1 MRAGP
6 VPGPTNTM
14 SLLPASLRRIGA
26 AVLAACL
33 IAAPLAAQ
41 STGTIAGRVFDATS
55 KASLNAAEVSAA
67 GQRTITARDGSYELR
82 GVPAGAQTVT
92 VSYLGSPDETRTIQV
107 AAGQRAALDIALGG
121 DVVRLDAFRVEGIVE
136 GQARALNQ
144 QKAAQNITNI
154 VSADA
159 FGQFP
164 DANIADA
171 VRRLPGI
178 SVERE
183 AGQPES
189 RYVTIRGMNADFNAV
204 SVDGQRVTISNDS
217 GTSRSVPLDVVSTKS
232 AEAIEVTKAIR
243 PDQDGD
249 GIGGAIN
256 IRTRNAFDFNGRFA
270 TAEYAYGR
278 SELLGNY
285 TNYPYDDTYWKG
297 SFSYGDFADAQRTLG
312 FAVTGS
318 YRSRPFATQQIGTSG
333 WWDKDFSLDRVTNP
347 LDGVAYFI
355 PRGLILQ
362 EYFEDVE
369 NTGATVS
376 LDFRPEAGTKIRL
389 NASYSDRTTDRGR
402 QRQFIDYRFGSSRLD
417 TSATAAVPIQTRGD
431 TFTQFVTTNSSRLE
445 RQVRDFG
452 ETQKLLN
459 VTLDAERRFGDLT
472 GRVSLG
478 LNSGKFEGDPKD
490 TIATFRW
497 GDNLGEFRSSRNSY
511 SIAGRDANFPAFT
524 TSRNR
529 NAPGEFVFS
538 SVDRSTL
545 SYGDDEAAL
554 GIDLT
559 SDRDVLGLPGQVKVG
574 AKAKFR
580 TREARTTDRF
590 YSSLAAGTFW
600 NLSELRSPTNELLYG
615 SVVADYRSNS
625 AVDGRYDYGF
635 FIDPI
640 KVRQAL
646 DVLVARGLANRT
658 SDFDARSRVNSYD
671 ADEDVLAFYAQTQ
684 VEKDRWTVLAGV
696 RAEFTDASFTTAAA
710 DSVGGNFVNVRPV
723 KGSNDYWDIMP
734 GVHVRYDASQKLV
747 IRGAFTTP
755 IARPSYRQ
763 LNPTSLLVRS
773 PDDAL
778 LPTLTEGDSGL
789 KPVRSRNL
797 DLTAEYYLG
806 SLGLLSGGVFYKDMS
821 NNIYRQRD
829 TTTLP
834 DGTLVERRRFRNAD
848 GATVYGF
855 EFSYEQQL
863 RMLPAPFDGFGV
875 FANYTNTESEVEGLL
890 ARDPANPNAFVKR
903 TQKTPLFAQV
913 DDTLNGGLS
922 YSKYGIDARLAYS
935 WRSGY
940 LLFNGVDI
948 NPKLDRY
955 LSDYEQ
961 LDLTVSYRLTRNL
974 TVFLEAVNLTNEPE
988 KAYDGDENLRPDY
1001 AEYRDWSANVGLRWR
1016 L

>member
-1 MRAGP
+1 
-6 VPGPTNTM
+6 M
-14 SLLPASLRRIGA
+14 SLLPASLRRLGA
-26 AVLAACL
+26 AVLAVFL

-41 STGTIAGRVFDATS
+41 STGSIVGRVFDAAS
-55 KASLNAAEVSAA
+55 KASLNAAEVAA
-67 GQRTITARDGSYELR
+67 GGQRTVTARDGSYELR
-82 GVPAGAQTVT
+82 GVPTGSQTVT
-92 VSYLGSPDETRTIQV
+92 VSYLGSPDETRTV
-107 AAGQRAALDIALGG
+107 TVVAGQRATLDIAMGG
-121 DVVRLDAFRVEGIVE
+121 DVVRLEAFRVEGIVE

-154 VSADA
+154 VSSDA

-232 AEAIEVTKAIR
+232 AEAIEVTKAVR

-270 TAEYAYGR
+270 SAEFAYGY
-278 SELLGNY
+278 SELLSNY
-285 TNYPYDDTYWKG
+285 ANYPYDENYWKA
-297 SFSYGDFADAQRTLG
+297 SVSYGDFLDDARTVG
-312 FAVTGS
+312 FAVTAN
-318 YRSRPFATQQIGTSG
+318 YRTRPFATQQIGTSG

-369 NTGATVS
+369 NTGVTTA
-376 LDFRPEAGTKIRL
+376 LDWRPDADTKVRL
-389 NASYSDRTTDRGR
+389 NVSYSDRSVDRGR

-417 TSATAAVPIQTRGD
+417 TSPTAAVPIQTRGD

-452 ETQKLLN
+452 ETQQLLN

-472 GRVSLG
+472 ARAYLG
-478 LNSGKFEGDPKD
+478 LNNGEFEGDPKD

-511 SIAGRDANFPAFT
+511 SIVGREANFPAFT

-529 NAPGEFVFS
+529 NAPAEFVFS
-538 SVDRSTL
+538 SADRSTL
-545 SYGDDEAAL
+545 GTTDDEIAV
-554 GIDLT
+554 GGDLKW
-559 SDRDVLGLPGQVKVG
+559 DRDVLGLPGHVMVG

-580 TREARTTDRF
+580 TREARVTDRF
-590 YSSLAAGTFW
+590 YSGLATGTYW
-600 NLSELRSPTNELLYG
+600 HLGELRSPTNELLYG

-646 DVLVARGLANRT
+646 DVLIARGLVNRT
-658 SDFDARSRVNSYD
+658 TDFAARSQVNSYD

-684 VEKDRWTVLAGV
+684 VEKDKWTVLAGV
-696 RAEFTDASFTTAAA
+696 RAEFTDAEFRTFAA
-710 DSVGGNFVNVRPV
+710 DNVGGNFVNVRAV
-723 KGSNDYWDIMP
+723 TGQNDYWDIMP
-734 GVHVRYDASQKLV
+734 GVHVRYDASSKLV
-747 IRGAFTTP
+747 LRGAFTTP

-778 LPTLTEGDSGL
+778 LPTLTEGDSTL

-806 SLGLLSGGVFYKDMS
+806 SLGLVSGGVFYKDMS

-829 TTTLP
+829 TTTLA

-855 EFSYEQQL
+855 ELSYEQQL
-863 RMLPAPFDGFGV
+863 RMLPAPFDGLGV

-890 ARDPANPNAFVKR
+890 ARDPANPNAFIKR

-988 KAYDGDENLRPDY
+988 KAYDGDESLRPDY
-1001 AEYRDWSANVGLRWR
+1001 AEYRDWSANLGIRWR

>member
-1 MRAGP
+1 MHHS
-6 VPGPTNTM
+6 V
-14 SLLPASLRRIGA
+14 SLLRRLAA
-26 AVLAACL
+26 AVCAIAL

-41 STGTIAGRVFDATS
+41 STGIITGRVFDAVS
-55 KASLNAAEVSAA
+55 KSNLNAAEVSAG
-67 GQRTITARDGSYELR
+67 GQRTTTARDGTFELR
-82 GVPAGAQTVT
+82 GVPAGAQTVQVEFLGYQAQTQT
-92 VSYLGSPDETRTIQV
+92 VEV
-107 AAGQRAALDIALGG
+107 AAGQTARVDFGLGG
-121 DVVRLDAFRVEGIVE
+121 DVVRLDTFKVEGIVE

-154 VSADA
+154 ISSDA

-178 SVERE
+178 SVERD

-204 SVDGQRVTISNDS
+204 SIDGQRVTVSNDS

-256 IRTRNAFDFNGRFA
+256 IRTRNAFDYNGRFA
-270 TAEYAYGR
+270 TAEFTYGF
-278 SELLGNY
+278 SELLSNY
-285 TNYPYDDTYWKG
+285 NDYPYSQNYWRG
-297 SFSYGDFADAQRTLG
+297 SVSYGDFIDEARTLG
-312 FAVTGS
+312 VAVTAN
-318 YRSRPFATQQIGTSG
+318 YRNRPFATQQIGTSG
-333 WWDKDFSLDRVTNP
+333 WWDKDFSLDRVANP
-347 LDGVAYFI
+347 QNGQFYFI

-362 EYFEDVE
+362 EYFEQVE
-369 NTGATVS
+369 NTGVTLA
-376 LDFRPEAGTKIRL
+376 LDWRPNPETKVRL
-389 NASYSDRTTDRGR
+389 NTSYSDRTVDRGR
-402 QRQFIDYRFGSSRLD
+402 QRQLIDYRFGTSRLD
-417 TSATAAVPIQTRGD
+417 NSTSASVPIQTSGD

-452 ETQKLLN
+452 ETQELLN
-459 VTLDAERRFGDLT
+459 VSLDVERRFGDLT
-472 GRVSLG
+472 ARGFFG
-478 LNSGKFEGDPKD
+478 LNSGDFEGDPKD

-511 SIAGRDANFPAFT
+511 SIVGREANFPAFT

-545 SYGDDEAAL
+545 SYQDDEVAL
-554 GIDLT
+554 GGDLT
-559 SDRDVLGLPGQVKVG
+559 WARDVFGLPGEVKLG
-574 AKAKFR
+574 AKAKLR
-580 TREARTTDRF
+580 TREARTIDRF
-590 YSSLAAGTFW
+590 YGSLAAGTFW
-600 NLSELRSPTNELLYG
+600 NLAELRSPTNELLYG
-615 SVVADYRSNS
+615 SVVANYRSS
-625 AVDGRYDYGF
+625 DSVDGRYDYGF

-640 KVRQAL
+640 KVREATDIL
-646 DVLVARGLANRT
+646 IARGLINRT
-658 SDFDARSRVNSYD
+658 TDFAARSQVGSYD
-671 ADEDVLAFYAQTQ
+671 TDEDVYAVYAQTQ
-684 VEKDRWTVLAGV
+684 VRKDQWTILAGV
-696 RAEFTDASFTTAAA
+696 RAEFTEAEFRTFAA
-710 DSVGGNFVNVRPV
+710 DSVGGNYVNVRPV
-723 KGSNDYWDIMP
+723 TGSNSYWDVMP
-734 GVHVRYDASQKLV
+734 GLHVRYDASKKLV
-747 IRGAFTTP
+747 FRGAFTTP

-778 LPTLTEGDSGL
+778 LPTLTEGDSKL
-789 KPVRSRNL
+789 KPVRSRNA
-797 DLTAEYYLG
+797 DFTAEYYLG
-806 SLGLLSGGVFYKDMS
+806 SVGLLSAGVFYKDMD

-829 TTTLP
+829 TTTLA

-855 EFSYEQQL
+855 ELSYEQQL
-863 RMLPAPFDGFGV
+863 RFLPAPFDGFGV
-875 FANYTNTESEVEGLL
+875 FANYTDTESEVEGVL
-890 ARDPANPNAFVKR
+890 ARDPANPNNFIKR
-903 TQKTPLFAQV
+903 TEKTPLFAQV
-913 DDTLNGGLS
+913 DDTLNAGVS
-922 YSKYGIDARLAYS
+922 FSKYGIDGRLAYS

-955 LSDYEQ
+955 LDDYQQ
-961 LDLTVSYRLTRNL
+961 LDLTLSYRLTRNL
-974 TVFLEAVNLTNEPE
+974 TIFLEATNLTNEPE
-988 KAYDGDENLRPDY
+988 KAYDGDKSLRPDY
-1001 AEYRDWSANVGLRWR
+1001 AEYRDWSANLGLRWR